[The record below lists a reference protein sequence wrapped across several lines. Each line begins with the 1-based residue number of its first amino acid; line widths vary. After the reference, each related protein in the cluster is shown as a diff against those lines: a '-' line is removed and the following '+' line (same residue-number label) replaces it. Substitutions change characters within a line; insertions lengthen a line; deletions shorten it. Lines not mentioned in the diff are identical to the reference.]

1 MLMDIR
7 CIALDLDRTTLTR
20 DGKLSSGNRAAL
32 EYALGKGIEVIVASG
47 RAFSTLP
54 EEIRTFPGIRYA
66 VTSNGAAVCRI
77 PDGQVLMR
85 RTLPPEAA
93 EKILALSDEPGVTYE
108 AFVDGIAYADREY
121 MASPESYGASP
132 EAMAYLFATRR
143 CREDIRAFLLN
154 HAKELDSV
162 DVICWETERMDRLR
176 RRFEMQL
183 PEVYITSSSPQRLE
197 FSQQETGKHTG
208 VAWVLHQLKLS
219 PTQLASF
226 GDADNDAE
234 LLRMSGCGIA
244 VANATPLC
252 QYVADALTLSHEED
266 GVAYGIYN
274 ILNI

>member
-1 MLMDIR
+1 MDIR

-20 DGKLSSGNRAAL
+20 DGKLSPGNRAAL
-32 EYALGKGIEVIVASG
+32 EYAIGKGVEVVVASG

-54 EEIRTFPGIRYA
+54 EEIRSFPGIRYA

-77 PDGQVLMR
+77 PDGQILMR
-85 RTLPPEAA
+85 RCLPPDAA
-93 EKILALSDEPGVTYE
+93 EKILSLSDEPGVTYE

-121 MASPESYGASP
+121 MADPGSFGASA
-132 EAMAYLFATRR
+132 EAIAYLLATRR
-143 CREDIRAFLLN
+143 CSEDIRAFLLD
-154 HAKELDSV
+154 HAEELDSV

-176 RRFEMQL
+176 RRFEMHL

-208 VAWVLHQLKLS
+208 VAWVLRELNLS
-219 PTQLASF
+219 PAQLASF

-252 QYVADALTLSHEED
+252 RFVADAVTSSHEED
-266 GVAYGIYN
+266 GVAYGIYH
-274 ILNI
+274 ILKL